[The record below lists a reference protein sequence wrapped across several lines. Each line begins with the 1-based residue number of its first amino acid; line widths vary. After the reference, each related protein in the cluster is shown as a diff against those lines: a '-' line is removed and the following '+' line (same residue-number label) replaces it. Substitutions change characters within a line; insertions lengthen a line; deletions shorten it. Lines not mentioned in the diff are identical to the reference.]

1 MRTELEPR
9 LWSRT
14 VLGAPLVDVVLA
26 VAMASVGL
34 FETAFGGLSWIDQW
48 RGEPAVNAVVVT
60 ASILALAWRRVA
72 PMTVLVVVLGGFTGL
87 SVVYGATEAAI
98 VVFAAGTAIYSAA
111 AYARSLAWAAVVGA
125 VGVVVRDLHDPA
137 LVTIGDRV
145 WSPVFAT
152 LAFLVGVGARLHAR
166 KVAMAEETAGAL
178 QREQAELVAAVV
190 EDERRR
196 IARELHDVVSHS
208 LGLVVL
214 QAGAAEQVLDD
225 PEKMRTILQSVRAS
239 GMEAIGEMGTLLDVI
254 RADPGQSRLPLP
266 SLDDLPSLVSHLQGT
281 GADVR
286 LRTVGAPR
294 RLPAAL
300 ELSAFRIAQEGLT
313 NSLKHAAATRI
324 DVTVRYGDHDVEVE
338 VVDDGV
344 GGGSSM
350 GNRRGLAG
358 MRERVAVFGG
368 EFWAGPCQQGGW
380 SLLARLPVAR

>member
-1 MRTELEPR
+1 MDADLQPR
-9 LWSRT
+9 VWSRT
-14 VLGAPLVDVVLA
+14 VLGAPLVDVALA
-26 VAMASVGL
+26 AALAAVGL
-34 FETAFGGLSWIDQW
+34 FETAFGGLRWIDQW

-98 VVFAAGTAIYSAA
+98 VVFAAGAAIYSAA
-111 AYARSLAWAAVVGA
+111 AYARSLALAAVVSA

-137 LVTIGDRV
+137 LATIGDRV
-145 WSPVFAT
+145 WSPVFAS
-152 LAFLVGVGARLHAR
+152 LAFLVGVGARLRAR
-166 KVAMAEETAGAL
+166 RVTMAEEAAEAI
-178 QREQAELVAAVV
+178 QREQDELVTAVV

-208 LGLVVL
+208 LGVVVL

-254 RADPGQSRLPLP
+254 RAEPDQSRHPLP
-266 SLDDLPSLVSHLQGT
+266 SLADLPALVSHLEGT
-281 GADVR
+281 GVEVS
-286 LRTVGAPR
+286 LRTVGTPR

-313 NSLKHAAATRI
+313 NSLKHAAAAHI
-324 DVTVRYGDHDVEVE
+324 DVTLHYGDHEVEVE

-344 GGGSSM
+344 GRGSGM
-350 GNRRGLAG
+350 GSRRGLAG

-368 EFWAGPCQQGGW
+368 EFSAGPRQQGGW